1 MVWPTRLGG
10 ASAAKMGALSED
22 PGWEA
27 GVVSG
32 WVAAGA
38 GGVAWAAVAAGVAGT
53 GLSLMIC
60 GGGALLDSGM
70 GGLAAG
76 EVVGTA
82 LLTGPVG
89 VGGGEAG
96 GGKGGGFALAEDGPF
111 GAEAGA

>member
-38 GGVAWAAVAAGVAGT
+38 GEAAWADAAAGVAGT
-53 GLSLMIC
+53 GSSLTI
-60 GGGALLDSGM
+60 
-70 GGLAAG
+70 
-76 EVVGTA
+76 
-82 LLTGPVG
+82 
-89 VGGGEAG
+89 
-96 GGKGGGFALAEDGPF
+96 
-111 GAEAGA
+111 